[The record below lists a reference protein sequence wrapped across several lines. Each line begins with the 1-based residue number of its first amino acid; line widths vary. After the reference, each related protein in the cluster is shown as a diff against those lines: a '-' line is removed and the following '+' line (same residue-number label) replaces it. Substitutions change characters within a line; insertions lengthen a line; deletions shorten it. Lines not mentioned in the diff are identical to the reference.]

1 MEIKFITST
10 ILLLLSVSVCNC
22 TLTYKVTSYADPS
35 MQAEFKKCNPVII
48 SFMPPIIEA
57 SASLAGICN
66 SLTITKNDTKWNTNL
81 DCGNKDLED
90 FTIKVIQDTLK
101 SGKDTSNL
109 KSIGSGK
116 NKINLTNKL
125 YRMLMR

>member
-1 MEIKFITST
+1 MNKILSISLIVLTIIATSKC
-10 ILLLLSVSVCNC
+10 S
-22 TLTYKVTSYADPS
+22 LTYKVVSYADPS
-35 MQAEFKKCNPVII
+35 MQTKFKLCKAVII

-101 SGKDTSNL
+101 GGKDTSNL

-116 NKINLTNKL
+116 SKINLTDKL
-125 YRMLMR
+125 YRLL